1 LRQLSTQTNYSILLV
16 SADYKILLVLRTFRP
31 TIPQGA
37 DPIQFQT
44 YETDEIYRPLQT
56 FLENPDSAKKF
67 EKMTRGRLEG
77 ILFRGQV
84 TEVVPEEE
92 GEVNALM
99 PLGVSAGVSERKDGG
114 KARDVGGQGG
124 KKFKKKEKE
133 GRNTLRKVLLV
144 GAAEYGSQLIE
155 EMIRSSGI
163 EGNILVKDLSEESTP
178 PPKSPLSKS
187 IMLMSV

>member
-1 LRQLSTQTNYSILLV
+1 LWHLASQTYYSILLV

-84 TEVVPEEE
+84 TEVPEEE

-99 PLGVSAGVSERKDGG
+99 PLGLSAGVSETKEGG
-114 KARDVGGQGG
+114 KAKDVGGQGG

-163 EGNILVKDLSEESTP
+163 EGNVLVKDLSEQSTHR
-178 PPKSPLSKS
+178 S
-187 IMLMSV
+187 